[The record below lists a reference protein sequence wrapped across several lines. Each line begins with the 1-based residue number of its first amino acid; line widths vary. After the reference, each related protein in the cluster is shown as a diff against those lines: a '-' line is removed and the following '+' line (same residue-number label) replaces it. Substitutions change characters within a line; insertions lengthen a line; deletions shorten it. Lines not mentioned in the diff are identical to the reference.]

1 MPVPSRRST
10 KGNQTN
16 EGRTGLAV
24 TELYKRRKKTH
35 ANPWLATV
43 TSGLFNRLDLVA
55 AEFRHEVSE

>member
-1 MPVPSRRST
+1 MKDEQVWQLPNFIR
-10 KGNQTN
+10 
-16 EGRTGLAV
+16 E
-24 TELYKRRKKTH
+24 EEKKH